1 MRVYSLFFIKTL
13 FTKSEQKEHKKRT
26 HTKQLNKQYK
36 GRVKKQMSIFQKIKD
51 NIPTI
56 RTTQNTQYN
65 QYLKKRTTNTHEYT
79 TNELRYKAYDN
90 NHVRRCCEVYKN
102 TALSCGFTIDTETS
116 ETDNNTTKEYLT
128 RIMNNPEGING
139 QLTYAGLNSLIWDT
153 FLVLGDV
160 FFEIARDQKYGV
172 FSGFKYIHNNKI
184 RWNNENDCYQL
195 VDQPDVLFE
204 DENLIHIQ
212 RPNPNFKDQH
222 YGVSL
227 VDSCAEYIA
236 LQFNAIKYNNSILTN
251 NGLSPDTILS
261 YDSDVSEANF
271 NAEVQRLQVMKE
283 EADRTGGMLVTR
295 GASFQTASNTNKDM
309 NYLELMKFC
318 RDNIIHNFG
327 VPPQVYGIVETANLG
342 SGSGDSQKKDWKNT
356 FEGESKFVEDA
367 FNTAFKREGFSERFR
382 YGTIDVED
390 ELYNAQIHSIQIQNG
405 IKTRDEIRNELG
417 LDTIRKNNS
426 WDGYYR

>member
-1 MRVYSLFFIKTL
+1 
-13 FTKSEQKEHKKRT
+13 
-26 HTKQLNKQYK
+26 
-36 GRVKKQMSIFQKIKD
+36 
-51 NIPTI
+51 
-56 RTTQNTQYN
+56 
-65 QYLKKRTTNTHEYT
+65 
-79 TNELRYKAYDN
+79 
-90 NHVRRCCEVYKN
+90 
-102 TALSCGFTIDTETS
+102 
-116 ETDNNTTKEYLT
+116 
-128 RIMNNPEGING
+128 
-139 QLTYAGLNSLIWDT
+139 
-153 FLVLGDV
+153 
-160 FFEIARDQKYGV
+160 
-172 FSGFKYIHNNKI
+172 
-184 RWNNENDCYQL
+184 
-195 VDQPDVLFE
+195 
-204 DENLIHIQ
+204 
-212 RPNPNFKDQH
+212 
-222 YGVSL
+222 
-227 VDSCAEYIA
+227 
-236 LQFNAIKYNNSILTN
+236 
-251 NGLSPDTILS
+251 
-261 YDSDVSEANF
+261 
-271 NAEVQRLQVMKE
+271 MKE